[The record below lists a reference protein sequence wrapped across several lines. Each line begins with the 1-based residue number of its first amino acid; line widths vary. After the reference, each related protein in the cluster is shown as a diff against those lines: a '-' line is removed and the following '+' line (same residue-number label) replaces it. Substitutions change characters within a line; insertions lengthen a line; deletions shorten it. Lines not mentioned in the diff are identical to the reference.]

1 MSLLRTC
8 FALLFL
14 CFFTPLAALICFPW
28 TLITGSA
35 DFMYHFA
42 IGGARFAV
50 RLAGVRVQIEGR
62 ERLDPKQAYIFMSN
76 HVSNL
81 DPPVVI
87 PALPGRTSV
96 LVKKEVF
103 RVPILGRAMRMA
115 SLVPVDRSN
124 REAAIASIERAAAV
138 MRSGIHMAVFPEG
151 TRSLDGKLLPLK
163 KGPFYLA
170 LESGL
175 PIVPITVIGTYEMMP
190 KGRFVIKPGTARVVF
205 HPPIDPKQVPDRD
218 ALIAAV
224 TASIA
229 SALRGEQQPANDAG
243 EDR

>member
-8 FALLFL
+8 LALLFL
-14 CFFTPLAALICFPW
+14 VFFVPFAALICFPW
-28 TLITGSA
+28 TFITGSA

-42 IGGARFAV
+42 ISGARYAV
-50 RLAGVRVQIEGR
+50 RLAGVRVKVEGK
-62 ERLDPKQAYIFMSN
+62 ERLDPEQTYIFMSN

-103 RVPILGRAMRMA
+103 KVPILGRAMRMA

-124 REAAIASIERAAAV
+124 REAAVSSIHKAAEV
-138 MRSGIHMAVFPEG
+138 MGTGIHMAVFPEG
-151 TRSLDGKLLPLK
+151 TRSPDGKLLPLK

-170 LESGL
+170 LETGL
-175 PIVPITVIGTYEMMP
+175 PVVPITVLGTYAMMP
-190 KGRFVIKPGTARVVF
+190 KGQLAIKPGTARVVF
-205 HPPIDPKQVPDRD
+205 HQPIDPKRVQDRD
-218 ALIAAV
+218 ALIEAV
-224 TASIA
+224 SASIA
-229 SALRGEQQPANDAG
+229 SSLPTE
-243 EDR
+243 